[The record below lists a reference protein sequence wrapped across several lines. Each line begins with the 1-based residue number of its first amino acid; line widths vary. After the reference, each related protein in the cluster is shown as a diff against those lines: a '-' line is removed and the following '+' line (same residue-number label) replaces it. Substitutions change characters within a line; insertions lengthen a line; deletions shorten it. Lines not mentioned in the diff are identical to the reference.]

1 MPLRI
6 TRGVSGTEGI
16 EPERHRQSYRYGALD
31 AENARH
37 SDRRVN
43 VPAVSPIRSSALVLR
58 PDNHLAG
65 FSERH

>member
-31 AENARH
+31 AENASD
-37 SDRRVN
+37 SDRRAN
-43 VPAVSPIRSSALVLR
+43 VPAVSPVRSGALVLR
-58 PDNHLAG
+58 PDNHLAR
-65 FSERH
+65 FCERH